1 MASLLRS
8 SCALVVAIASYS
20 CGGSET
26 DAAETKTTASTTTSG
41 VTFSAAQIAHG
52 GVQWTAAEPTTMAAS
67 IEVPGRLT
75 ANEDQTARLSA
86 PAQGRVMRV
95 HVQAG
100 DRVSRGQPLV
110 TLFSPAAGTARAD
123 YAKALAELNSR
134 KAAAGYS
141 RRALERAQRLLAAKA
156 ISAQEVE
163 RARADDDLAQSATE
177 QAAAEVERARAAL
190 AQFGATAAT
199 GEMVLSSP
207 LTGLVLTR
215 DAVPGSVVDAG
226 TPLVTV
232 SDIATLWLEVSA
244 TDQVAARLRPG
255 LAARFTVPAFPAEQ
269 FAARVQS
276 IGGALDPTT
285 RTIRV
290 RALVPNSTGR
300 LRPEMFAT
308 AWIDGGA
315 PVAGIAIPDSA
326 IQMLDE
332 KPVLFVAVPD
342 GKSGSR
348 FERPDVVTGRKSS
361 RKV

>member
-1 MASLLRS
+1 MSTMKQSSSRGTMSPSVASLVCTLF
-8 SCALVVAIASYS
+8 AVTAAYS
-20 CGGSET
+20 CGGAQT
-26 DAAETKTTASTTTSG
+26 DAAETTTTVTTESTG
-41 VTFSAAQIAHG
+41 VLFSADQIRHG
-52 GVQWTAAEPTTMAAS
+52 GVRWTAAEASTMAATF
-67 IEVPGRLT
+67 ELPGSLT
-75 ANEDQTARLSA
+75 ANEDQTARVGA
-86 PAQGRVMRV
+86 PAQGRLMRV

-269 FAARVQS
+269 F
-276 IGGALDPTT
+276 T
-285 RTIRV
+285 
-290 RALVPNSTGR
+290 
-300 LRPEMFAT
+300 
-308 AWIDGGA
+308 
-315 PVAGIAIPDSA
+315 
-326 IQMLDE
+326 
-332 KPVLFVAVPD
+332 
-342 GKSGSR
+342 
-348 FERPDVVTGRKSS
+348 
-361 RKV
+361 